1 MKIKVAMLFTM
12 IFGTVIVLVG
22 CGPKLIDCPDNSDGS
37 TVKVGRTKDGLLY
50 EFGVVSVRYDE
61 SVQREADLTDG
72 VPSAAVSEFF
82 VKRGYTPRV
91 EGFIID
97 YEVISFGSD
106 LDPYSMLKKLRNIPG
121 VVETDLH
128 VFHKTSELLYASTLD
143 YYIEEG
149 WNRDVP
155 SVDRAIVEVGMM
167 KDGSLYEFGV
177 VLIQYDKM
185 STTVPT
191 PVKAVNN
198 FFVRKG
204 YTPKII
210 DSFSDFVVID
220 VGHCVDTAPMLGDIM
235 AIPGVVSARLNLLYS
250 TLEVL
255 RRESD
260 IPGVSSF

>member
-1 MKIKVAMLFTM
+1 
-12 IFGTVIVLVG
+12 
-22 CGPKLIDCPDNSDGS
+22 
-37 TVKVGRTKDGLLY
+37 
-50 EFGVVSVRYDE
+50 
-61 SVQREADLTDG
+61 
-72 VPSAAVSEFF
+72 
-82 VKRGYTPRV
+82 
-91 EGFIID
+91 
-97 YEVISFGSD
+97 
-106 LDPYSMLKKLRNIPG
+106 
-121 VVETDLH
+121 
-128 VFHKTSELLYASTLD
+128 
-143 YYIEEG
+143 
-149 WNRDVP
+149 
-155 SVDRAIVEVGMM
+155 MM

-255 RRESD
+255 RGGLD

>member
-1 MKIKVAMLFTM
+1 M
-12 IFGTVIVLVG
+12 
-22 CGPKLIDCPDNSDGS
+22 
-37 TVKVGRTKDGLLY
+37 
-50 EFGVVSVRYDE
+50 RYDE
-61 SVQREADLTDG
+61 SVQQEADLTDG

-155 SVDRAIVEVGMM
+155 SVDRAIVEV
-167 KDGSLYEFGV
+167 
-177 VLIQYDKM
+177 
-185 STTVPT
+185 
-191 PVKAVNN
+191 A
-198 FFVRKG
+198 
-204 YTPKII
+204 
-210 DSFSDFVVID
+210 
-220 VGHCVDTAPMLGDIM
+220 
-235 AIPGVVSARLNLLYS
+235 
-250 TLEVL
+250 
-255 RRESD
+255 
-260 IPGVSSF
+260 